1 MRAMKRTNKVEDASP
16 RRTRR
21 RIEHEAEGGASG
33 ALAGAIFGASA
44 GPPGAIAGAIIGG
57 VAGALAGAVMD
68 QEASGKEQRER
79 ELDDDIGLNGGDLG
93 APNLKHPPPTS
104 GAHSHA
110 SSGVAPSEE
119 PPAGGVNFWV
129 RHLMVDEV
137 NGRFNRW
144 RGSLVFDEH
153 APQNSRVEVEI
164 DAASIDTK
172 EPQRDAHLRSADFL
186 DVERY
191 PKLAFKS
198 TKVERAGDEFKL
210 TGDLTIRAVTKPVTL
225 DVEYADRAQH
235 GQMGN
240 RTGFLARG
248 SLNRKD
254 WGLTWNQTLDGGG
267 LALSDAIEI
276 HLEIEATKA
285 S

>member
-1 MRAMKRTNKVEDASP
+1 
-16 RRTRR
+16 
-21 RIEHEAEGGASG
+21 
-33 ALAGAIFGASA
+33 
-44 GPPGAIAGAIIGG
+44 
-57 VAGALAGAVMD
+57 MD
-68 QEASGKEQRER
+68 QEGSGKEQRER
-79 ELDDDIGLNGGDLG
+79 ELDDDIGVSGGDLG
-93 APNLKHPPPTS
+93 APNLKHAPPTS
-104 GAHSHA
+104 GVYSQA

-119 PPAGGVNFWV
+119 PPARAVNFSV
-129 RHLMVDEV
+129 GRVVEKV
-137 NGRFNRW
+137 NGRFTRW

-172 EPQRDAHLRSADFL
+172 EPQRDAHLRSAYFF
-186 DVERY
+186 DVEKY
-191 PKLAFKS
+191 PKLVFKS
-198 TKVERAGDEFKL
+198 TKVERVGDKFRL

-240 RTGFLARG
+240 RMGFLAHG

-267 LALSDAIEI
+267 LALSEDIEI
-276 HLEIEATKA
+276 HLGIEATKA